1 MGLVRFNPNLANRV
15 FDDFFNNIPART
27 NFGGTLPAVNVKE
40 TEDDYLVELAVP
52 GLKKEDFK
60 VEINEGVLT
69 IAAER
74 KTENEEKKEG
84 YTRREFSYT
93 NFTRRFTLPETA
105 DENNISASYNDG
117 ILAINLPKKE
127 EAKPQPARLI
137 EIG

>member
-15 FDDFFNNIPART
+15 FDDFFNSIPART
-27 NFGGTLPAVNVKE
+27 NFSGTLPAVNVKE
-40 TEDDYLVELAVP
+40 TEDDYQVELAVP

-74 KTENEEKKEG
+74 KTDNEEKKEG

-105 DENNISASYNDG
+105 DEKNISASYNDG
-117 ILAINLPKKE
+117 ILAISLPKKE

>member
-15 FDDFFNNIPART
+15 FDEFFNGMPART
-27 NFGGTLPAVNVKE
+27 NTGGTLPAVNVKE
-40 TEDDYLVELAVP
+40 TEDDYSIELAVP

-60 VEINEGVLT
+60 IEINEGVLT

-74 KTENEEKKEG
+74 KAENEEKKEG
-84 YTRREFSYT
+84 YTRREFSFT

-105 DENNISASYNDG
+105 DENNISASYTDG

-137 EIG
+137 EVG

>member
-127 EAKPQPARLI
+127 EAKPQPALLI

>member
-15 FDDFFNNIPART
+15 FDEFFNNVPART
-27 NFGGTLPAVNVKE
+27 NFSGTLPAVNVKE
-40 TEDDYLVELAVP
+40 TEDDYAIELAVP

-60 VEINEGVLT
+60 VEINEGILT

-105 DENNISASYNDG
+105 DETNISASYTDG
-117 ILAINLPKKE
+117 ILVLNLPKKE

-137 EIG
+137 EVG

>member
-15 FDDFFNNIPART
+15 FDDFFNNVPART
-27 NFGGTLPAVNVKE
+27 NFSGTLPAVNVKE
-40 TEDDYLVELAVP
+40 TEDDYAIELAVP

-60 VEINEGVLT
+60 VEINEGILT

-84 YTRREFSYT
+84 YTRREFSFT

-105 DENNISASYNDG
+105 DENNISASYTDG
-117 ILAINLPKKE
+117 ILVLNLPKKE

-137 EIG
+137 EVG

>member
-40 TEDDYLVELAVP
+40 TEDNYHVELAVP

-60 VEINEGVLT
+60 VEINEGILT

-105 DENNISASYNDG
+105 DENNISASYTDG

>member
-15 FDDFFNNIPART
+15 FDEFFNNVPART
-27 NFGGTLPAVNVKE
+27 NFSGTLPAVNVKE
-40 TEDDYLVELAVP
+40 TEDDYAIELAVP

-84 YTRREFSYT
+84 YTRREFSFT

-105 DENNISASYNDG
+105 DEKGISASYTDG
-117 ILAINLPKKE
+117 ILVLNLPKKE

-137 EIG
+137 EVG

>member
-15 FDDFFNNIPART
+15 FDEFFNNVPART
-27 NFGGTLPAVNVKE
+27 NFSGTLPAVNVKE
-40 TEDDYLVELAVP
+40 TEDDYAIELAVP

-60 VEINEGVLT
+60 IEVNEGVLT

-84 YTRREFSYT
+84 YTRREFSFT

-105 DENNISASYNDG
+105 DEKSISASYTDG
-117 ILAINLPKKE
+117 ILALNLPKKE

>member
-15 FDDFFNNIPART
+15 FDEFFNNVPART
-27 NFGGTLPAVNVKE
+27 NFSGTLPAVNVKE
-40 TEDDYLVELAVP
+40 TEDDYAIELAVP

-60 VEINEGVLT
+60 VEINECILT

-105 DENNISASYNDG
+105 DETNISASYTDG
-117 ILAINLPKKE
+117 ILVLNLPKKE

-137 EIG
+137 EVG

>member
-15 FDDFFNNIPART
+15 FDEFFNNVPART
-27 NFGGTLPAVNVKE
+27 NFSGTLPAVNVKE
-40 TEDDYLVELAVP
+40 TEDDYAIELAVP

-60 VEINEGVLT
+60 VEINEGILT

-105 DENNISASYNDG
+105 DETNISASYTDG
-117 ILAINLPKKE
+117 ILALNLPKKE

-137 EIG
+137 EVG

>member
-15 FDDFFNNIPART
+15 FDEFFNNVPART
-27 NFGGTLPAVNVKE
+27 NFSGTLPAVNVKE
-40 TEDDYLVELAVP
+40 TEDDYSIELAVP

-60 VEINEGVLT
+60 IEINEGVLT

-74 KTENEEKKEG
+74 KAENEEKKDG
-84 YTRREFSYT
+84 YTRREFSFT

-105 DENNISASYNDG
+105 DENNISASYTDG
-117 ILAINLPKKE
+117 ILALNLPKKE

-137 EIG
+137 EVG

>member
-15 FDDFFNNIPART
+15 FDEFFNNVPART
-27 NFGGTLPAVNVKE
+27 NFSGTLPAVNVKE
-40 TEDDYLVELAVP
+40 TEDDYAIEMAIP

-60 VEINEGVLT
+60 VEINEGILT

-105 DENNISASYNDG
+105 DETNISASYTDG
-117 ILAINLPKKE
+117 ILVLNLPKKE

-137 EIG
+137 EVG